1 MSEIKLD
8 VSGMTCGSCVKHV
21 TNALK
26 PLDGVEDVS
35 VDLATG
41 KVKVT
46 RATDKADD
54 LIAALVED
62 GYPAQLDV
70 GGAHQAKQGGG
81 CGGGCSCSQCGIK
94 QSKGRVRHPRPWF
107 DSAPGH
113 QEILKPPSGG
123 FFISTLASH
132 SIRCC

>member
-1 MSEIKLD
+1 MVSLAFTNPIDKGIEMSEIKLD
-8 VSGMTCGSCVKHV
+8 VSGVTCGSCVKHV

-46 RATDKADD
+46 RTTDKADD

-62 GYPAQLDV
+62 GYPAQLDAGV
-70 GGAHQAKQGGG
+70 TNQAKQGGG
-81 CGGGCSCSQCGIK
+81 CGGGCSCS
-94 QSKGRVRHPRPWF
+94 
-107 DSAPGH
+107 
-113 QEILKPPSGG
+113 
-123 FFISTLASH
+123 
-132 SIRCC
+132 

>member
-21 TNALK
+21 TNVLK

-54 LIAALVED
+54 LIAALIED
-62 GYPAQLDV
+62 GYPAKLDS
-70 GGAHQAKQGGG
+70 GGVPQVKQ
-81 CGGGCSCSQCGIK
+81 GGGCSCSQHDLTNQLETQLGILSSSRFSPK
-94 QSKGRVRHPRPWF
+94 
-107 DSAPGH
+107 
-113 QEILKPPSGG
+113 L
-123 FFISTLASH
+123 
-132 SIRCC
+132 

>member
-1 MSEIKLD
+1 MASLAFINPTDKGIEMSEIKLD

-46 RATDKADD
+46 RTTDKADD

-62 GYPAQLDV
+62 GYPAQLDI
-70 GGAHQAKQGGG
+70 GGAPQAKRGGG
-81 CGGGCSCSQCGIK
+81 CGGGCSCS
-94 QSKGRVRHPRPWF
+94 
-107 DSAPGH
+107 
-113 QEILKPPSGG
+113 
-123 FFISTLASH
+123 
-132 SIRCC
+132 

>member
-1 MSEIKLD
+1 MANLVFINLIDKGIEMSEINLS

-26 PLDGVEDVS
+26 PLDGVEDVV

-46 RATDKADD
+46 RTTNKSDD
-54 LIAALVED
+54 LIAALIED

-70 GGAHQAKQGGG
+70 GSMPQAKQGGG
-81 CGGGCSCSQCGIK
+81 CGGGCSCS
-94 QSKGRVRHPRPWF
+94 
-107 DSAPGH
+107 
-113 QEILKPPSGG
+113 
-123 FFISTLASH
+123 
-132 SIRCC
+132 

>member
-1 MSEIKLD
+1 MVSQAFINLIDKGIEMSEINLS

-35 VDLATG
+35 VDLAAG

-46 RATDKADD
+46 RATNFSDD
-54 LIAALVED
+54 LIAALIED

-70 GGAHQAKQGGG
+70 GGASQAKQGGG
-81 CGGGCSCSQCGIK
+81 CGGGCKCS
-94 QSKGRVRHPRPWF
+94 
-107 DSAPGH
+107 
-113 QEILKPPSGG
+113 
-123 FFISTLASH
+123 
-132 SIRCC
+132 

>member
-1 MSEIKLD
+1 MSEINLS

-35 VDLATG
+35 VDLATR

-46 RATDKADD
+46 RATAKADD

-62 GYPAQLDV
+62 GYPAQLDN
-70 GGAHQAKQGGG
+70 GGATQTKQGGG
-81 CGGGCSCSQCGIK
+81 CGGGCSCSQ
-94 QSKGRVRHPRPWF
+94 
-107 DSAPGH
+107 
-113 QEILKPPSGG
+113 L
-123 FFISTLASH
+123 
-132 SIRCC
+132 

>member
-1 MSEIKLD
+1 MSEINLD

-26 PLDGVEDVS
+26 ALDGVGDVS
-35 VDLATG
+35 VDLAAG

-54 LIAALVED
+54 LIAALIED

-70 GGAHQAKQGGG
+70 GAATQVKQGRGY
-81 CGGGCSCSQCGIK
+81 GGGCSYS
-94 QSKGRVRHPRPWF
+94 
-107 DSAPGH
+107 
-113 QEILKPPSGG
+113 
-123 FFISTLASH
+123 
-132 SIRCC
+132 

>member
-1 MSEIKLD
+1 MEGQAFTNPIDKGIEMSEINLN

-26 PLDGVEDVS
+26 ALDGVEDVS

-46 RATDKADD
+46 RATVKTDD
-54 LIAALVED
+54 LIAALIED

-70 GGAHQAKQGGG
+70 GAATQVKQGGG
-81 CGGGCSCSQCGIK
+81 CGGGCSCS
-94 QSKGRVRHPRPWF
+94 
-107 DSAPGH
+107 
-113 QEILKPPSGG
+113 
-123 FFISTLASH
+123 
-132 SIRCC
+132 

>member
-1 MSEIKLD
+1 MVSLAFINPIDKGIEMSEINLS

-26 PLDGVEDVS
+26 PLDGVEDVA

-46 RATDKADD
+46 RATDKSDD
-54 LIAALVED
+54 LIAALIED

-70 GGAHQAKQGGG
+70 GGAPQTGQGGG
-81 CGGGCSCSQCGIK
+81 CGSGCKCS
-94 QSKGRVRHPRPWF
+94 
-107 DSAPGH
+107 
-113 QEILKPPSGG
+113 
-123 FFISTLASH
+123 
-132 SIRCC
+132 

>member
-1 MSEIKLD
+1 MVSLAFINPIDKGIEMSEINLS

-46 RATDKADD
+46 RATDKSDD
-54 LIAALVED
+54 LIAALIED
-62 GYPAQLDV
+62 GYPSQLDS
-70 GGAHQAKQGGG
+70 GGVSQAKQGGG
-81 CGGGCSCSQCGIK
+81 CGGGCKCS
-94 QSKGRVRHPRPWF
+94 
-107 DSAPGH
+107 
-113 QEILKPPSGG
+113 
-123 FFISTLASH
+123 
-132 SIRCC
+132 